1 MFTRIIISQK
11 HGRGQAKRGLI
22 MNKQELIDKLKRLL
36 EMPSEIQGT
45 ELNFGHD
52 YGIRRAIALA
62 EQLDEPKKPVV
73 PKYVADWIE
82 WCKKNKITFL
92 GADTAICNNK
102 NIRSLDA
109 SGWAMKNQETFAK
122 AWLYGYE
129 IKKEKLY
136 TVEIPIANSPLGYHY
151 VLRKTISGGIII
163 DSFFNNNWENYD
175 YCQLTESEIKEDFAW
190 AWKYAKEVEKCNQKH

>member
-1 MFTRIIISQK
+1 
-11 HGRGQAKRGLI
+11 
-22 MNKQELIDKLKRLL
+22 MNKQELIDELKKLL
-36 EMPSEIQGT
+36 EIPSEIEGYDFDDGYD
-45 ELNFGHD
+45 L
-52 YGIRRAIALA
+52 AIECAITLV
-62 EQLDEPKKPVV
+62 EQLDEPEKPVV

-129 IKKEKLY
+129 IEKEKLY
-136 TVEIPIANSPLGYHY
+136 TVEIPNPNGSGYSKNY
-151 VLRKTISGGIII
+151 LAKNKNGKVELFIWSGYTSIEFA
-163 DSFFNNNWENYD
+163 DDWKQEENA
-175 YCQLTESEIKEDFAW
+175 QLTESEIKEDFKW
-190 AWKYAKEVEKCNQKH
+190 AWKFAEEVEE